1 MVYGQ
6 KRHGYID
13 SLIYW
18 RDPKTSAGVLAAG
31 LGFFALT
38 IVFQYSYTALACMF
52 FLVHLLVSVSAERL
66 LCHPACVPLRH
77 AAPCGGARGREH
89 TAGRQRRLSVTRAPR
104 CSGGLQLRAAVEW
117 QKGRRLDPPP
127 QNRQG

>member
-1 MVYGQ
+1 MPPTAPVYGE

-38 IVFQYSYTALACMF
+38 IVFRYSYTALACMF
-52 FLVHLLVSVSAERL
+52 FLVHLLVSVSACSRV
-66 LCHPACVPLRH
+66 AYSSSRPLSAVLFR
-77 AAPCGGARGREH
+77 GAS
-89 TAGRQRRLSVTRAPR
+89 SVRA
-104 CSGGLQLRAAVEW
+104 
-117 QKGRRLDPPP
+117 
-127 QNRQG
+127 